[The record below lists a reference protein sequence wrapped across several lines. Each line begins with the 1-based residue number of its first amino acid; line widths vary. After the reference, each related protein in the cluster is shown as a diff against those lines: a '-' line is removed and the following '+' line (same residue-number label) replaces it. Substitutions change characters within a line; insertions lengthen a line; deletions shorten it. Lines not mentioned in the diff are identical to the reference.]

1 MTSRRTEWTAA
12 AAIMLVALA
21 LRAYPLHVPYI
32 HPDQEWVPRMALRS
46 ILDRSWKPG
55 SALWPAGPYPSGYLY
70 TLRVAYLTVYGAGKV
85 IGWYQDRSDLVAAFV
100 VYPFRFLLA
109 GRLFSCVLGIATVG
123 LTMGLAQTLFGPRA
137 GLVAGALLAPGLL
150 HVRESHY
157 GSLDVPATAF
167 AVATLWAAER
177 ARREGSLLALG
188 TAGALAGCAAG
199 YRLQIGVVAL
209 ALPAAEVLSASR
221 RPPLRVAC
229 RLAVASL
236 IALATFGL
244 LSPYTLLEFP
254 SAGAALHDAL
264 RSNYAFAGPP
274 SLHLVELLRCGAGTV
289 VCVLTVIGLV
299 AGLSATP
306 KATLTLLAGLAPYA
320 LALAF
325 SGRLLARY
333 TVPLF
338 PAIATLAACGVEALA
353 RRAPRRARGLA
364 LGALVAVAASGPLAR
379 SIALDRLLAR
389 EDTRLAASRWIVS
402 HIPSGETILIVF
414 PGWFS
419 MPSLPSDEE
428 TRRLWGPEVAARVA
442 ARRSVSYHLRS
453 YGLDGGELDPNRP
466 PARWIVTAEHP
477 GLPVFGTVPDRLTAF
492 LHAWA
497 TPVARF
503 RAFDPERITGSL
515 FDPTDANYLPLRGFR
530 PIERPGPSI
539 TVWRVPRR
547 RRVRAAAPP
556 SGSRRAGVT
565 APRRSRGHV
574 VRGCRRHHAS
584 RAARIV
590 QPAAMSAPVRSPGA
604 R

>member
-177 ARREGSLLALG
+177 VRREGGLLALG
-188 TAGALAGCAAG
+188 TAGALAGCAAA

-289 VCVLTVIGLV
+289 VCVLTQPSRPSPR
-299 AGLSATP
+299 AGSKP
-306 KATLTLLAGLAPYA
+306 W
-320 LALAF
+320 
-325 SGRLLARY
+325 
-333 TVPLF
+333 
-338 PAIATLAACGVEALA
+338 LAAHLA
-353 RRAPRRARGLA
+353 VPAVSPWGRSSRSPRAD
-364 LGALVAVAASGPLAR
+364 PL
-379 SIALDRLLAR
+379 R
-389 EDTRLAASRWIVS
+389 EASRSTASS
-402 HIPSGETILIVF
+402 HGRIRASPRPAGSSPTY
-414 PGWFS
+414 
-419 MPSLPSDEE
+419 LP
-428 TRRLWGPEVAARVA
+428 
-442 ARRSVSYHLRS
+442 ARRS
-453 YGLDGGELDPNRP
+453 
-466 PARWIVTAEHP
+466 
-477 GLPVFGTVPDRLTAF
+477 
-492 LHAWA
+492 
-497 TPVARF
+497 
-503 RAFDPERITGSL
+503 
-515 FDPTDANYLPLRGFR
+515 
-530 PIERPGPSI
+530 
-539 TVWRVPRR
+539 
-547 RRVRAAAPP
+547 
-556 SGSRRAGVT
+556 
-565 APRRSRGHV
+565 
-574 VRGCRRHHAS
+574 
-584 RAARIV
+584 
-590 QPAAMSAPVRSPGA
+590 
-604 R
+604 